1 MDLKNIKNWNTDI
14 EKEITEKWKNSKQF
28 SFNPKTK
35 KKIYSIDTPPPY
47 VNAPVH
53 IGQVVTYCYMDFF
66 ARYRRMK
73 GFDVIFPLGLDRNGL
88 PIELAAEKKFKI
100 SALDTPR
107 EKFLEYCKKLLDE
120 TSSETEDTFSKLGIS
135 FTSYKKGNHVGSVYL
150 TDSSE
155 YRALTQATFIDLYKR
170 ELIYEDLRITNWDP
184 KLQTTIADS
193 EIDYKEI
200 PSTFNFIRWKVK
212 ETGMDII
219 IATTRPELICACGM
233 VIFNPEDERYKGLD
247 GKTAVS
253 PIFGKE
259 VKIRAHPM
267 ADPEKGTG
275 IAMMCSA
282 GDLSD
287 IQFFRK
293 MNLKSLIAIDPDGRM
308 NKNAGFLRRL
318 KVKEARTK
326 IISEL
331 NKKGLLVKQ
340 EKITHRTPVSE
351 RSGAEIE
358 FIEMPEFYLKQLDF
372 KEKIKN
378 LSKKMK
384 FYPESSRKI
393 LEDWIDS
400 ITIDWPISRRRFYA
414 TPIPLWYSGDLVA
427 VPKSG
432 KYYQPWKESVPIDAE
447 VFESEKK
454 IGTLKDKK
462 FKSLKWSGETR
473 VLDTWMD
480 SSISELFILKY
491 KDNPEF
497 FKKVYPASLRPQGK
511 EIVRTWLYYTLL
523 RGFLEKGK
531 MPFKDVWIHQ
541 HILDGKGRK
550 MSKSLR
556 NIIDPQKLLKEYGA
570 EAIRLW
576 AATEGDL
583 SKQDLRFSGD
593 RIKAELKTLNKL
605 LNITKFVTQ
614 FKKPKKK
621 SKLTEIDK
629 LFIDY
634 LDYETKKH
642 YFNYERYNFYKP
654 TVKLRGFLWEEF
666 ASHYLELVKARA
678 YNKENKFTKEE
689 SEAAIYTLYYLLER
703 LVVLLSPII
712 PQVTSVLAS
721 ELKISLEKFP
731 KINYP
736 QLERRVRMNDELW
749 RVNQIKQFNSEVWKE
764 KKDHGIRLRDEISG
778 IKIPKELKPFEKD
791 LIVTHNLK

>member
-1 MDLKNIKNWNTDI
+1 
-14 EKEITEKWKNSKQF
+14 
-28 SFNPKTK
+28 
-35 KKIYSIDTPPPY
+35 
-47 VNAPVH
+47 
-53 IGQVVTYCYMDFF
+53 
-66 ARYRRMK
+66 
-73 GFDVIFPLGLDRNGL
+73 
-88 PIELAAEKKFKI
+88 
-100 SALDTPR
+100 
-107 EKFLEYCKKLLDE
+107 
-120 TSSETEDTFSKLGIS
+120 
-135 FTSYKKGNHVGSVYL
+135 
-150 TDSSE
+150 
-155 YRALTQATFIDLYKR
+155 
-170 ELIYEDLRITNWDP
+170 
-184 KLQTTIADS
+184 
-193 EIDYKEI
+193 
-200 PSTFNFIRWKVK
+200 
-212 ETGMDII
+212 
-219 IATTRPELICACGM
+219 
-233 VIFNPEDERYKGLD
+233 
-247 GKTAVS
+247 
-253 PIFGKE
+253 
-259 VKIRAHPM
+259 
-267 ADPEKGTG
+267 
-275 IAMMCSA
+275 
-282 GDLSD
+282 
-287 IQFFRK
+287 
-293 MNLKSLIAIDPDGRM
+293 
-308 NKNAGFLRRL
+308 L
-318 KVKEARTK
+318 KVKEARMK
-326 IISEL
+326 IIIEL

-378 LSKKMK
+378 LSKKIN

-427 VPKSG
+427 VPKPG
-432 KYYQPWKESVPIDAE
+432 KYYQPWKESVPRDAE

-462 FKSLKWSGETR
+462 FKSLKWKGETR

-491 KDNPEF
+491 KDNYEF
-497 FKKVYPASLRPQGK
+497 FKKAYPVNLRPQGK

-523 RGFLEKGK
+523 RGFLETRK
-531 MPFKDVWIHQ
+531 MPFDDVWINQ
-541 HILDGKGRK
+541 HILDNKGRK
-550 MSKSLR
+550 MSKSLG
-556 NIIDPQKLLKEYGA
+556 NIIDPQKLLKKYGA

-583 SKQDLRFSGD
+583 SRHDLSCSEE
-593 RIKAELKTLNKL
+593 RIRAELKTINKL
-605 LNITKFVTQ
+605 LNITKFVIQ

-621 SKLTEIDK
+621 KLTELDK
-629 LFIDY
+629 LFIDC
-634 LDYETKKH
+634 LDYETH
-642 YFNYERYNFYKP
+642 HIGFNYERYNFFKP
-654 TVKLRGFLWEEF
+654 AVELRSFLWDTF

-678 YNKENKFTKEE
+678 YNEEKKFTKQE

-749 RVNQIKQFNSEVWKE
+749 RVNQIKQFNRDVWKK
-764 KKDHGIRLRDEISG
+764 KKDQGMRLRDEISG